1 MKSKMAYH
9 WFIGLFGLV
18 LAVGVYLRQ
27 PLQAHEGQT
36 VDLIY
41 FLAES
46 DPEGV
51 RLEWATAIEVDA
63 YGFRIKR
70 AINLTGPY
78 ETIDVILDGQTVN
91 FIPAVG
97 QPPTG
102 SAVYEVGDIAAAGGQ
117 TYWYKLVAVD
127 LYGTEDL
134 YGPVSAV
141 SGSGTPIGNKKL
153 FLPILLASS

>member
-1 MKSKMAYH
+1 MAYH
-9 WFIGLFGLV
+9 WFIGLIFGLA
-18 LAVGVYLRQ
+18 LAVGAYLRQ
-27 PLQAHEGQT
+27 PVQAHEGQT

-51 RLEWATAIEVDA
+51 RLEWATASEIDVS
-63 YGFRIKR
+63 GFRIKR
-70 AINLTGPY
+70 ATSLAGLY
-78 ETIDVILDGQTVN
+78 ETVDIVWQGQTVN
-91 FIPAVG
+91 FVPAVG

-102 SAVYEVGDIAAAGGQ
+102 GAVYEVWDVAAAGGQ
-117 TYWYKLVAVD
+117 MYWYKLVAVD
-127 LYGTEDL
+127 LDGTEDL

-153 FLPILLASS
+153 FLPILLTSS